1 MTLTSIITHFKSI
14 IMIQLTIYDLHL
26 LFMGDHFQFFVD
38 YVPHYQWWSIDIRS
52 IKLIFICISN
62 LTISKPKSMVAYIF
76 NEIIFTSINSKIWWD
91 SVFICWKHWK
101 NLCIDYTNKFMK
113 LNRRFVKIEYLK
125 AIIFF
130 FNLTFWIQIC
140 VDVTWEEKTFKDD
153 DMNFKENVKGFGIEL
168 SSWTP

>member
-1 MTLTSIITHFKSI
+1 
-14 IMIQLTIYDLHL
+14 
-26 LFMGDHFQFFVD
+26 
-38 YVPHYQWWSIDIRS
+38 
-52 IKLIFICISN
+52 
-62 LTISKPKSMVAYIF
+62 
-76 NEIIFTSINSKIWWD
+76 
-91 SVFICWKHWK
+91 
-101 NLCIDYTNKFMK
+101 MK

-168 SSWTP
+168 SS